1 MVEEDKL
8 ALTVE
13 EAARML
19 SVSRTTFYELI
30 ASKIILTVK
39 IGRRRVVPI
48 EELRKL
54 LTPSKAA

>member
-39 IGRRRVVPI
+39 IGRRRVVPM